1 MSLLDEITLKCSAEL
16 IASRDH
22 QAIAEAVSVG
32 RTRPQTTA
40 IGKGTIIGVLGMA
53 AGNAFLDVIDTAP
66 DYRHVKD
73 IIKSSL
79 FDVSLPVSQYG
90 IDAMVPAVLTQ
101 AEADALKSL
110 GQVVDPVTPE
120 QIEVAMKDEQ
130 GAYL

>member
-1 MSLLDEITLKCSAEL
+1 MSLLAEITLKCTPEL

-40 IGKGTIIGVLGMA
+40 IGKGTIIGVLGMT
-53 AGNAFLDVIDTAP
+53 AGNAFLDVIDGHP

-73 IIKSSL
+73 IIRAGV
-79 FDVSLPVSQYG
+79 FDVSLHVSQYG

-101 AEADALKSL
+101 AEADALKAL
-110 GQVVDPVTPE
+110 GRAPDPVSA
-120 QIEVAMKDEQ
+120 QQVSDALGGI
-130 GAYL
+130 